1 MNEALP
7 SYACHRW
14 EGGDWAGYPAVS
26 LRETVLGE
34 PPGQSTTVCAAWD
47 DQCWRLRFEAQDA
60 RPWATIAERDG
71 PLWTEEVVEVF
82 FDPVGDLAGYFEVE
96 INPLGTVA
104 DLVLRRTSS
113 GWRKDFSWAVEGL
126 EAIGQVAV
134 GGWWAELAIPFAAL
148 GPDRPEVGSRWR
160 VNFLRIDRPGGPG
173 TEPEL
178 SAWSPTGA
186 RNFHRAERFGTLIF
200 SSGT

>member
-7 SYACHRW
+7 SYACRRW
-14 EGGDWAGYPAVS
+14 DGGGWTRHAAVS
-26 LRETVLGE
+26 LCDTVSGK
-34 PPGQSTTVCAAWD
+34 PPAQATTVRAAWD
-47 DQCWRLRFEAQDA
+47 DQCWRLRFEAEDS
-60 RPWATIAERDG
+60 RPWATITERDG

-96 INPLGTVA
+96 VNPLGAVA

-113 GWRKDFSWAVEGL
+113 GWRKDFSWSVEGL
-126 EAIGQVAV
+126 ETSVHAAA
-134 GGWWAELAIPFAAL
+134 GGWGAELAIPFAAL
-148 GPDRPEVGSRWR
+148 GPDCPEIGSRWR
-160 VNFLRIDRPGGPG
+160 VNFLRIDRPGGPD

-186 RNFHRAERFGTLIF
+186 RNFHRAERFGTMSF
-200 SSGT
+200 EE